1 MSNIDKSKKH
11 RKKRNPNTP
20 NTLIPNVLKRLP
32 GIFDRLK
39 NVQDSTGEDILPF
52 GVITNLIKEQYGLS
66 TMQAISEAKIV
77 QALFYWGKNKQIYDF
92 NVDIAEELIVSF
104 ESAESLP
111 IEVFDNMPYDCVY
124 MSVNDDKFQ
133 VFATKDIRVDTKKQ
147 KTKQISFYFPQSDKI
162 LYLPFSKNTIA
173 DCIVDD
179 YNTTMDFFNDCNY
192 IESIKKEYPGKT
204 IDEIQEQVKN
214 SYKKDYINTK
224 RLLEERV
231 ALLLYLCSQNAEIVD
246 TNGFPKNYYRNDVP
260 NNNDDVKIVK
270 EESKEKGIDNYT
282 PKNPLKPKKVEKL
295 KVGYRIGKTIHY
307 NKTNHADS
315 TLSKNQKQ
323 ISNNSKPY
331 TKKSAHIRRGHY
343 HHYWAG
349 SKKNGTQKLILKWT
363 PPTFVNATNENEII
377 PTKHKI
383 KM

>member
-1 MSNIDKSKKH
+1 MGNINKSKKS
-11 RKKRNPNTP
+11 RKKQNSNTP
-20 NTLIPNVLKRLP
+20 NALIPNVLKRLP

-39 NVQDSTGEDILPF
+39 NVQDSTEEDILPF
-52 GVITNLIKEQYGLS
+52 GIITNLIEEQYGLP
-66 TMQAISEAKIV
+66 TMQAISETKIV

-179 YNTTMDFFNDCNY
+179 YNTTMNFFDDYNY

-214 SYKKDYINTK
+214 SYKKDYVNTK
-224 RLLEERV
+224 RLLEECV

-246 TNGFPKNYYRNDVP
+246 TNGISKNYHRNDIT
-260 NNNDDVKIVK
+260 NNNDDVKIVR
-270 EESKEKGIDNYT
+270 EENKEKGINNYT
-282 PKNPLKPKKVEKL
+282 PKNPSKPKKK
-295 KVGYRIGKTIHY
+295 
-307 NKTNHADS
+307 
-315 TLSKNQKQ
+315 
-323 ISNNSKPY
+323 
-331 TKKSAHIRRGHY
+331 
-343 HHYWAG
+343 
-349 SKKNGTQKLILKWT
+349 
-363 PPTFVNATNENEII
+363 
-377 PTKHKI
+377 
-383 KM
+383 